1 MKSIS
6 IREKLIIYFVLIG
19 IIAILTLG
27 SYSYFYAK
35 NALLRRTFDQLISLR
50 LEKKNRIEQFFLDR
64 VRDINLISKSEEIKN
79 ITDILNS
86 EDKSVEEINK
96 LQFNSSLSNYI
107 SAYGYYQQLHIVG
120 QNNFEV
126 NINPSGNDQNSDI
139 DVKTIS
145 DNDLKIFCKKIGLVK
160 KTTVQDLTKS
170 KLLIYIGTPV
180 FDETKNIIGFIVLEI
195 PIEAINNIMFG
206 YSENNG
212 LGKTGE
218 TYLVGDDFL
227 MRSNS
232 RFKENAVFSTV
243 VTSESVLN
251 ALSGKT
257 GCDIVPDYR
266 NIPCLSSYSKV
277 NIDGLNWVILAE
289 IDEQE
294 AMIPIDSLRNS
305 ILLISIIIAA
315 IIFVIAF
322 LISRKITSPL
332 LKLQKATEQI
342 GSGNYTNNLEVTSK
356 DEIGLLTDTFNNMTL
371 RLKNQSEEI
380 EEQKTKRFSS
390 LIDGQEMERQRLS
403 RDLHDSLG
411 QSILAIKI
419 KLEQAKN
426 ADLERNQQ
434 ILNEVQELLRNTVQE
449 IRNISNDLMPPVLEA
464 FGIEQGL
471 KNLCKETTANT
482 GIQIS
487 FKSEDI
493 PEPLDKRIQIYLYR
507 ISQEAINNI
516 TKHAAATEAS
526 MIISGLDKMI
536 FLTITDNGKGFELDN
551 KDIKGDG
558 IINIKQR
565 VELLKGECRISSTPG
580 KGTQINIKIPIV

>member
-6 IREKLIIYFVLIG
+6 IREKLIFYFVLIG

-35 NALLRRTFDQLISLR
+35 TALLNRTFDQLISLR

-79 ITDILNS
+79 ITDILYS
-86 EDKSVEEINK
+86 EEKSVEEINK

-126 NINPSGNDQNSDI
+126 NINPSGNDQNSNIDI
-139 DVKTIS
+139 RTIS

-180 FDETKNIIGFIVLEI
+180 FNEVKNIIGFIVLEI
-195 PIEAINNIMFG
+195 PIAAINKIMFG

-232 RFKENAVFSTV
+232 RFKENAVFNTV
-243 VTSESVLN
+243 VTSQSVLN
-251 ALSGKT
+251 AFSGKT

-315 IIFVIAF
+315 LIFIIAF

-342 GSGNYTNNLEVTSK
+342 GSGNYKNNLKVYSN
-356 DEIGLLTDTFNNMTL
+356 DEIGLLTATFNNMTL
-371 RLKNQSEEI
+371 RLKKQSEEI

-434 ILNEVQELLRNTVQE
+434 ILNEVQELLRNTIQE

-482 GIQIS
+482 GIQIN
-487 FKSEDI
+487 FKSENI
-493 PEPLDKRIQIYLYR
+493 PEPLDKKIQIYLYR

-526 MIISGLDKMI
+526 MIISCLDKMI
-536 FLTITDNGKGFELDN
+536 FLTITDNGKGFEMDN

-558 IINIKQR
+558 IMNIKQR